1 MSEAL
6 ESKVFNS
13 STDLPLV
20 GDNLADLGDD
30 FLQQVSSAL
39 TTAMTGATTVDG
51 LRTALTN
58 ALNGL
63 ALNAPTNLSLTPTG
77 GDGANLNTV
86 TDLKSP
92 STWSRTKP

>member
-1 MSEAL
+1 
-6 ESKVFNS
+6 
-13 STDLPLV
+13 
-20 GDNLADLGDD
+20 
-30 FLQQVSSAL
+30 
-39 TTAMTGATTVDG
+39 MTGVTTVDW

-77 GDGANLNTV
+77 GDGETSTPALTS
-86 TDLKSP
+86 KSP